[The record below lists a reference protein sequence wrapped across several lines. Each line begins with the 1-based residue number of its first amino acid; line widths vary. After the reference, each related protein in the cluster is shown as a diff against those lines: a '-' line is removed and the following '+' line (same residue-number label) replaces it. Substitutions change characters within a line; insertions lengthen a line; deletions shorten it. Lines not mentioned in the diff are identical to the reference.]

1 MQLSVTFRHVAPS
14 EALKDYVREKIS
26 RVEKLMDSILD
37 VQVVLS
43 VEKFRHRA
51 DMKITSDNLKLN
63 GQDQTGDMYSA
74 IDSVVDK
81 MERQV
86 VRNKKKSR
94 NRKNSAREESRIVRM
109 NIISAEAEDESSDGP
124 KVIRREQIFA
134 KPMDLD
140 EAVMQLDLSRELF
153 LVFTDAST
161 ETINVLYRREDGN
174 YGLIEPFSG

>member
-1 MQLSVTFRHVAPS
+1 MQLSVTFRHMEPS

-26 RVEKLMDSILD
+26 RVEKHLDSIMD

-43 VEKFRHRA
+43 VEKFRHTA
-51 DMKITSDNLKLN
+51 DMIITSDNFKLN

-74 IDSVVDK
+74 IDAVVDK
-81 MERQV
+81 IERQV
-86 VRNKKKSR
+86 VRVKKKSR
-94 NRKNSAREESRIVRM
+94 NRKSNAREESRIVRM
-109 NIISAEAEDESSDGP
+109 NIISDEVEDESSDGP
-124 KVIRREQIFA
+124 KVIRSEQIFA

-174 YGLIEPFSG
+174 YGLIEPVSE